1 MKKNIITFRLDDE
14 MLMLLQS
21 NAHKS
26 GLKMSAYLR
35 HQLMHK
41 PIIKVYNAKPLLRSL
56 SKIGNNI
63 NQIARH
69 TNFTGNVSENDL
81 RSLQAQFFSLQ
92 SQVYHFI
99 GKADSLCQ

>member
-35 HQLMHK
+35 KQLSNE
-41 PIIKVYNAKPLLRSL
+41 PIIKVYDTKALLHAL

-69 TNFTGNVSENDL
+69 TNFTESVCENDL
-81 RSLQAQFFSLQ
+81 HSLQAQYFDLQ